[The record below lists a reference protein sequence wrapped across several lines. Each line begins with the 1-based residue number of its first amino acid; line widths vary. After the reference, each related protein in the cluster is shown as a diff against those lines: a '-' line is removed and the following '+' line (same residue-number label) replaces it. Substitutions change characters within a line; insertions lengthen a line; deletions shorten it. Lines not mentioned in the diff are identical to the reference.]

1 MYSLGE
7 KPVKAS
13 SSGKMLKV
21 LEETTY
27 ISVWAIMPSSSFFII
42 FLGKNKIKDKKKIM
56 ISNNTNSTK

>member
-27 ISVWAIMPSSSFFII
+27 ISVWAILPSSSFFHY
-42 FLGKNKIKDKKKIM
+42 FSGEKKN
-56 ISNNTNSTK
+56 